1 MSNRELHDRKWL
13 VYSKHI
19 DKVFC
24 FCCKIFKPI
33 NCKSSFAHDGFGNWR
48 HINERLAKHK
58 TSVEHITNLN
68 TWNELGARIDKD
80 ETINI
85 EI

>member
-1 MSNRELHDRKWL
+1 LIKYFVSAVRFSNL
-13 VYSKHI
+13 SI
-19 DKVFC
+19 AKVL
-24 FCCKIFKPI
+24 
-33 NCKSSFAHDGFGNWR
+33 SHMMGLER